1 MTLSLTKD
9 QDKRDIALN
18 YLTISARKVCESR
31 GDYEQSLS
39 AVKTL
44 HTYIKLAQQYGCST
58 AEITLAL
65 GYDNQRTESLL
76 AQVN

>member
-1 MTLSLTKD
+1 MESLPKNT
-9 QDKRDIALN
+9 DKRTIALQ
-18 YLTISARKVCESR
+18 YLTISARKLIEAR
-31 GDYEQSLS
+31 GDYEQSFA

-58 AEITLAL
+58 AEMTLAL
-65 GYDNQRTESLL
+65 GYDTQRTESLL

>member
-1 MTLSLTKD
+1 MNTSLTIDK
-9 QDKRDIALN
+9 DKRDIALQ
-18 YLTISARKVCESR
+18 YLTISARKLTEAR
-31 GDYEQSLS
+31 GSYEESLS

-58 AEITLAL
+58 AEMTLAL